1 MSLTSR
7 TLAAATI
14 AVLLVAN
21 SSMAENWTQFRGAN
35 TDGTAADAKLPGEI
49 AEDKNLAWKIEVPG
63 KGWSSPVTWGNEI
76 WLTTATPEGDEMFV
90 LSYDAT
96 SGKQLKNIK
105 VFENDVTRFCHP
117 TNSFASPTPV
127 IEDGRIYV
135 HFGSY
140 GTACLNTKTGEK
152 IWERRDLECNHWRG
166 PGSSPIVDGDNL
178 IVSYDGFDVQYVV
191 AFNKAPGKTEWK
203 QDRNIDYGTD
213 NGDRKKA
220 YGTGQV
226 VEFDGR
232 RQVVLP
238 SAVETISYDPA
249 SGKELWRVR
258 HGGMNA
264 AARPLFGNGLIY
276 IAAGSGERSLIAVRP
291 DGNGDISDSHVEW
304 GSSKSVPRRPSQIL
318 IGERLFMIS
327 DQGVA
332 SCLDAVSGEIVWQ
345 KRVGSG
351 GEIRSSPVMAGGLIY
366 SFGVEGEVVV
376 FAASDEFELGS
387 QSKLE
392 EGLQAAPAIHDNAL
406 IVRGVRHL
414 YRFESK

>member
-7 TLAAATI
+7 TLTVATI
-14 AVLLVAN
+14 AVLLLAS

-35 TDGTAADAKLPGEI
+35 TDGTAVDAKLPREI
-49 AEDKNLAWKIEVPG
+49 AEEKNLAWKIEVPG

-191 AFNKAPGKTEWK
+191 AFNKDTGKTEWK

-226 VEFDGR
+226 VEFGGR

-238 SAVETISYDPA
+238 SAVETISYDPS

-318 IGERLFMIS
+318 IGKRLFMIS

-345 KRVGSG
+345 KRAGSG

-366 SFGVEGEVVV
+366 SFSVEGEVVV
-376 FAASDEFELGS
+376 FAASDEFELIS

-392 EGLQAAPAIHDNAL
+392 DGFQASPAIHDNAL
-406 IVRGVRHL
+406 IVRGVKHL
-414 YRFESK
+414 YKFESK

>member
-7 TLAAATI
+7 TLTVATI
-14 AVLLVAN
+14 AVLLVAS

-35 TDGTAADAKLPGEI
+35 TDGTAVDAKLPREI
-49 AEDKNLAWKIEVPG
+49 AEEKNLAWKIEVPG

-178 IVSYDGFDVQYVV
+178 
-191 AFNKAPGKTEWK
+191 
-203 QDRNIDYGTD
+203 
-213 NGDRKKA
+213 
-220 YGTGQV
+220 
-226 VEFDGR
+226 
-232 RQVVLP
+232 
-238 SAVETISYDPA
+238 
-249 SGKELWRVR
+249 
-258 HGGMNA
+258 
-264 AARPLFGNGLIY
+264 
-276 IAAGSGERSLIAVRP
+276 
-291 DGNGDISDSHVEW
+291 
-304 GSSKSVPRRPSQIL
+304 
-318 IGERLFMIS
+318 
-327 DQGVA
+327 
-332 SCLDAVSGEIVWQ
+332 
-345 KRVGSG
+345 
-351 GEIRSSPVMAGGLIY
+351 
-366 SFGVEGEVVV
+366 
-376 FAASDEFELGS
+376 
-387 QSKLE
+387 
-392 EGLQAAPAIHDNAL
+392 
-406 IVRGVRHL
+406 
-414 YRFESK
+414 

>member
-191 AFNKAPGKTEWK
+191 AFNKDTGKTEWK

-264 AARPLFGNGLIY
+264 AARPLFGNGLLY

-376 FAASDEFELGS
+376 FAASDEFELVS

-392 EGLQAAPAIHDNAL
+392 DGFQASPAIHDNAL